1 MNVEGCIACDL
12 ADGRLPLP
20 GGRVHETP
28 RWLVEHCIGPL
39 GVGTLIVKPRRHIVH
54 VADLDDK
61 EATELG
67 PLLRTIAAI
76 VTDLT
81 DPEQVYVTLW
91 SHADA
96 VQTALASKLTD
107 ELTTM
112 YQGLAPT
119 VAQREREAL

>member
-112 YQGLAPT
+112 YQGLAAT
-119 VAQREREAL
+119 VAQREREAM